1 MIYISLIR
9 SVLDYG
15 AVALHVDSMSE
26 SNKKKLDVIQMQ
38 ALRIASGAMCGTANS
53 AIDLQ
58 VDMGEPP
65 LQLRRLQQQ
74 LQYAAK
80 VKSTHDHPTSTV
92 FEGHWTIRWGK
103 YTVPVYSKIH
113 DFLC

>member
-1 MIYISLIR
+1 MGNQQKTLLMIYRSLIR
-9 SVLDYG
+9 SILDHG
-15 AVALHVDSMSE
+15 AVALDSMSE

-38 ALRIASGAMCGTANS
+38 ALRIASWAICGTANS
-53 AIDLQ
+53 AIQ

-80 VKSTHDHPTSTV
+80 VKSTHDHPTRKV
-92 FEGHWTIRWGK
+92 F
-103 YTVPVYSKIH
+103 
-113 DFLC
+113 